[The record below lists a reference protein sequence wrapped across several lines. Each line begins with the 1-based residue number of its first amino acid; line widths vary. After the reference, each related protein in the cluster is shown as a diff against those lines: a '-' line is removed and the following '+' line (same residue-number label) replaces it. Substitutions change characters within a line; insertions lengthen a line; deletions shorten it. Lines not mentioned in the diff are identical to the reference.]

1 MYVICKSKQQFHLN
15 YYSNYS
21 KKTDESSEEEETA
34 QEKRLRMAKDYLSR
48 LEEGMSKLL
57 LSEKYD

>member
-1 MYVICKSKQQFHLN
+1 MCMLHVKANNSFYFN

-57 LSEKYD
+57 I